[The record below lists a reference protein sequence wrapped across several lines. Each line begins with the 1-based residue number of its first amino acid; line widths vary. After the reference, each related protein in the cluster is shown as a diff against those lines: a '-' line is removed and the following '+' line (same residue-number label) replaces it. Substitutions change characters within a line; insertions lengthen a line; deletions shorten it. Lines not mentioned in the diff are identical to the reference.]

1 MKISPLDIRKQ
12 EFKKAVRGY
21 DVDEV
26 RSFLTMIADEY
37 EGLLNRAKEMK
48 KQMDHLKSKV
58 DEYETSQSDLKDSM
72 YDVHQIQQQK
82 AEKVLEEAEYIK
94 QKAQFEAERMIHEA
108 KKRHHR
114 LLEEIHRLDG
124 LRKGFLVKMHHI
136 LGSQLELVQILE
148 EEDPTEELG
157 VSMKKLAQAADR
169 IKANKK
175 VSPVKTVGAPVE
187 QQVEATAP
195 VQQEQAPVAKAEPEA
210 PRRQAAKVAAQRFR
224 TTGSGGV
231 QPQQPT
237 RPATQPA
244 PARPA
249 GTPQNADSGWFQKQ
263 KPGATSHGDSGDKD
277 ARKTHFDL

>member
-12 EFKKAVRGY
+12 EFKKQVRGY

-26 RSFLTMIADEY
+26 RSFLTMVAEEY

-48 KQMDHLKSKV
+48 NQVDHLRKQV
-58 DEYETSQSDLKDSM
+58 DEYQTSETSMKDSM

-94 QKAQFEAERMIHEA
+94 QKASFEAERMIHEA

-148 EEDPTEELG
+148 DEDPTKELG
-157 VSMKKLAQAADR
+157 VSMKKLAQAAER
-169 IKANKK
+169 AKPSRKPTQTA
-175 VSPVKTVGAPVE
+175 APNHH
-187 QQVEATAP
+187 QQA
-195 VQQEQAPVAKAEPEA
+195 
-210 PRRQAAKVAAQRFR
+210 
-224 TTGSGGV
+224 
-231 QPQQPT
+231 
-237 RPATQPA
+237 RPATEQAHEAAEPPAPREPEKPQGGAAKQMASKRFRSASSMPVRNTGASPSRQEQPA
-244 PARPA
+244 PRQTASSGEPT
-249 GTPQNADSGWFQKQ
+249 GSDSDWLPKTG
-263 KPGATSHGDSGDKD
+263 GDKKETK
-277 ARKTHFDL
+277 KTHFDL